1 MKKVLFTFLTL
12 GLLIIPSFGFAVE
25 NNLEV
30 EPPSTQQLGGS
41 TSKYPV
47 VYLYHGEECPHCQE
61 EIKFLDNLQKEL
73 PGLTVIKKEVW
84 HNTQNAEELQQKADE
99 LGVNISGVPF
109 TVIGSE
115 YVSGFDNAEGVGKKI
130 RELVLNGTP
139 NEEDKNKI
147 SVPIIGSLD
156 LREESLPILTAVIGT
171 LDGFNPCSMWALLT
185 MITLLLSVG
194 SRKKLWIAGWTF
206 IGVSAVSYFLFMTA
220 WLNAFMFLSV
230 FAIVRIVVGL
240 IALGSGIVSLTEFYT
255 KKPEVCEVSDLST
268 QQKIV
273 EKFKRVIQTNSWP
286 LMMLGVAG
294 VAFSV
299 NLVELMCSIGFPVI
313 YAQALALHNVSTI
326 GKYVYLAFYVFFYM
340 LQNIIVLLVAGFSMK
355 FFIVDSKYTKY
366 SRFIAGVSMVILGLI
381 FIFKPDLLRFG

>member
-1 MKKVLFTFLTL
+1 MKKLLFTFLTL
-12 GLLIIPSFGFAVE
+12 GLLIIPSLGFAAD
-25 NNLEV
+25 
-30 EPPSTQQLGGS
+30 
-41 TSKYPV
+41 KYPT

-73 PGLTVIKKEVW
+73 PELVVVKKEVW
-84 HNTQNAEELQQKADE
+84 HNTENAQELQQRADE
-99 LGVNISGVPF
+99 LGVNVSGVPF
-109 TVIGSE
+109 TIIGDE
-115 YVSGFDNAEGVGKKI
+115 YISGFDNAEGVGEKI
-130 RELVLNGTP
+130 KNLILNGVP
-139 NEEDKNKI
+139 SEEDKNKL
-147 SVPIIGSLD
+147 SVPLLGVLD

-194 SRKKLWIAGWTF
+194 SKRKLWIAGWTF
-206 IGVSAVSYFLFMTA
+206 IGVSAFSYFLFMTA
-220 WLNAFMFLSV
+220 WLNAFMFLGVFSV
-230 FAIVRIVVGL
+230 VRVAVGL
-240 IALGSGIVSLTEFYT
+240 VALGSGILSLTEFYT
-255 KKPEVCEVSDLST
+255 KKPDVCEASDFST

-273 EKFKRVIQTNSWP
+273 NKFKQVIQTNSWP
-286 LMMLGVAG
+286 LLMIGVAG

-313 YAQALALHNVSTI
+313 YTQALALHNVSAF
-326 GKYVYLAFYVFFYM
+326 GKYIYLAFYVFFYM

-366 SRFIAGVSMVILGLI
+366 SRLIAGVSMIILGLI